1 MWRLYILN
9 CTLLS
14 WVLKPTS
21 STLLVNKILFS
32 AQPQALFLPSEQG
45 SKTAVLPSPGL
56 FQAAAI
62 THLPRMENPA
72 LPPPMPA
79 LRAGPPTQ
87 NPQNN
92 AQRTTLWAAV
102 KKKAQSN
109 GDILAILEARD
120 KLLRL
125 GSAKSTVASAIK
137 TLGSCN
143 DMCPEKE
150 R

>member
-1 MWRLYILN
+1 
-9 CTLLS
+9 
-14 WVLKPTS
+14 
-21 STLLVNKILFS
+21 LFS
-32 AQPQALFLPSEQG
+32 AQPQALFPVSEQG

-56 FQAAAI
+56 FQAAAV
-62 THLPRMENPA
+62 THLPRMEAPA
-72 LPPPMPA
+72 LPPPMPVVRTGA
-79 LRAGPPTQ
+79 Q
-87 NPQNN
+87 PQNTQK
-92 AQRTTLWAAV
+92 AILWAAV
-102 KKKAQSN
+102 KRKAQNN

-125 GSAKSTVASAIK
+125 GSAKSTVASAVK

>member
-1 MWRLYILN
+1 
-9 CTLLS
+9 
-14 WVLKPTS
+14 
-21 STLLVNKILFS
+21 LFS
-32 AQPQALFLPSEQG
+32 AAPQALFPGAEQG
-45 SKTAVLPSPGL
+45 PKSAVLPSPGL
-56 FQAAAI
+56 FQAASV
-62 THLPRMENPA
+62 TQPPRMETPT
-72 LPPPMPA
+72 LPPPMPVI
-79 LRAGPPTQ
+79 RAAAQPL

-92 AQRTTLWAAV
+92 AQRATLWAAV
-102 KKKAQSN
+102 KKKAQNN

-125 GSAKSTVASAIK
+125 GSAKSTVASAVK